1 MDVFKEIYKDAYDID
16 LNEEQFLIFNFIDE
30 NISESDFILEIMDLN
45 ENLINDFKICIKS
58 RNAGRAI
65 ILIHPECIDP
75 CKPPELSGP
84 VTGPAIHAVHRYY
97 EYCPVG
103 SDF

>member
-45 ENLINDFKICIKS
+45 ENLINTAYSIIAYEKWSNNKVNIFSLYSRFLKEKPVSDDDFYKIY
-58 RNAGRAI
+58 
-65 ILIHPECIDP
+65 D
-75 CKPPELSGP
+75 ELGL
-84 VTGPAIHAVHRYY
+84 
-97 EYCPVG
+97 
-103 SDF
+103 